1 MIRLDK
7 LEKSENSPFHIPSNP
22 NAHENSAKKR
32 INKLM
37 NKQGRGRLMTDT
49 AWIFE
54 NRIDEGLS
62 PNNFNSFTS
71 ANLNQLKLESIQKLR
86 EKASE
91 KQDNGQLLS
100 GTNNQSSIGRAS
112 RKPSI
117 TSTNSKIVSVVVL
130 KKEPETVKDIHSF
143 NRLRLQT
150 F

>member
-1 MIRLDK
+1 
-7 LEKSENSPFHIPSNP
+7 
-22 NAHENSAKKR
+22 
-32 INKLM
+32 
-37 NKQGRGRLMTDT
+37 MTDT
-49 AWIFE
+49 AWIF
-54 NRIDEGLS
+54 NDKNEGELS
-62 PNNFNSFTS
+62 PNNNNNSFTS

-86 EKASE
+86 EKAFGR
-91 KQDNGQLLS
+91 QDNGQIFS

-130 KKEPETVKDIHSF
+130 KKEPETTKDVHNF